1 MTEDLFTV
9 LSKDEKVI
17 NAYQKADIQITPY
30 IIGYLLRGFDLNGC
44 CSEQD
49 ARTPINALIYGSKLK
64 VIDKKYRDII
74 TDILSGFILK
84 SDENT
89 ETIDAIFDMVRDVM
103 IDEIISS
110 SYITSARSDFKPLC
124 DNILSQIKDVEY
136 PASSVS
142 LIKGLIIPRQDGYI
156 TQPTDDAPV
165 ITRYISY
172 VPVNI
177 LTIQSYPDDKY
188 LFPKVYGKILLPFRY
203 NGCIMRLWFDRHTG
217 LSESSDFGICPQRMD
232 AVFEYA
238 ESFRC
243 AHPITTTLTKDNII
257 HILTCIH
264 DANKEV
270 VKKDYDYSWRSYDD
284 CNKNVSGFEV
294 LEIDFHDTVCSQ
306 VKVISFIFSNTNACI
321 AIVPM
326 SFSDS
331 FIGKLQDMYAS
342 ENENH
347 PLGKLC

>member
-17 NAYQKADIQITPY
+17 NAYQKANIQITPY

-49 ARTPINALIYGSKLK
+49 ARTPINALIYGTKLK
-64 VIDKKYRDII
+64 VIDKKYRGII

-84 SDENT
+84 SEENT

-103 IDEIISS
+103 VDEIISG
-110 SYITSARSDFKPLC
+110 SYNTSARSDIKPLC
-124 DNILSQIKDVEY
+124 DDILYQIMDARY
-136 PASSVS
+136 PGSSVS
-142 LIKGLIIPRQDGYI
+142 LIKGLMPCQDGYI
-156 TQPTDDAPV
+156 TQPTDDVPV
-165 ITRYISY
+165 ITRYTVH

-177 LTIQSYPDDKY
+177 LTIRSYPDDKY
-188 LFPKVYGKILLPFRY
+188 LFPKVYGEILLPFRY

-243 AHPITTTLTKDNII
+243 SRPITTTLTKDNII
-257 HILTCIH
+257 HIITCIH

-306 VKVISFIFSNTNACI
+306 VKVISFIFSNTNDCI

-331 FIGKLQDMYAS
+331 FIGKLHDMYVS
-342 ENENH
+342 EDEKH
-347 PLGKLC
+347 PLGKTC

>member
-49 ARTPINALIYGSKLK
+49 ARTPINALIYGTKLK

-74 TDILSGFILK
+74 TNILSGFILK
-84 SDENT
+84 SEENT

-124 DNILSQIKDVEY
+124 DDILYQIMDTGY
-136 PASSVS
+136 PSSSVCV
-142 LIKGLIIPRQDGYI
+142 IKGLMPCQDAYI
-156 TQPTDDAPV
+156 TQPTDDTPV
-165 ITRYISY
+165 ITRYTAY
-172 VPVNI
+172 APVNI
-177 LTIQSYPDDKY
+177 LTIRSYPDDKY
-188 LFPKVYGKILLPFRY
+188 LFPKVYGQVLLPFRY

-217 LSESSDFGICPQRMD
+217 LSESSNFGICPQRMD
-232 AVFEYA
+232 ADFEYA
-238 ESFRC
+238 EAFRC
-243 AHPITTTLTKDNII
+243 GHPITTTLTKDNII
-257 HILTCIH
+257 HIITCIR
-264 DANKEV
+264 DSNKEV
-270 VKKDYDYSWRSYDD
+270 VKKDYDYSCRSYDD
-284 CNKNVSGFEV
+284 YNKNVSGFPV
-294 LEIDFHDTVCSQ
+294 LEIDFHDTDCQQ
-306 VKVISFIFSNTNACI
+306 VKVISFIFSNTNDCI

-331 FIGKLQDMYAS
+331 FIEKLHGMYAG
-342 ENENH
+342 EDENH
-347 PLGKLC
+347 PLGKTC

>member
-17 NAYQKADIQITPY
+17 KAYQKADIRITPY
-30 IIGYLLRGFDLNGC
+30 IIGYLLSGFDLNGS

-49 ARTPINALIYGSKLK
+49 ARTPINALIYGTKLK

-89 ETIDAIFDMVRDVM
+89 ETIDAIFDMIRDVM
-103 IDEIISS
+103 VDEIISS

-124 DNILSQIKDVEY
+124 DDILYQIMDTGY
-136 PASSVS
+136 PSSSVCV
-142 LIKGLIIPRQDGYI
+142 IKGLMPCQDAYI
-156 TQPTDDAPV
+156 TQPTDDTPV
-165 ITRYISY
+165 ITRYTAY
-172 VPVNI
+172 APVNI
-177 LTIQSYPDDKY
+177 LTIRSYPDDKY
-188 LFPKVYGKILLPFRY
+188 LFPKVYGQILLPFRY

-217 LSESSDFGICPQRMD
+217 LSESSNFGICPQRMD

-257 HILTCIH
+257 HIIKCIH
-264 DANKEV
+264 NANKEV

-284 CNKNVSGFEV
+284 CNKNVSGFQV

-306 VKVISFIFSNTNACI
+306 VKVISFIFSNTNDCI

-331 FIGKLQDMYAS
+331 FMEKLQGMYVS
-342 ENENH
+342 EDEEH
-347 PLGKLC
+347 PLGKTC

>member
-17 NAYQKADIQITPY
+17 NAYQKANIQITPY

-49 ARTPINALIYGSKLK
+49 ARTPINALIYGTKLK
-64 VIDKKYRDII
+64 VIDKKYRGII

-84 SDENT
+84 SEENT

-103 IDEIISS
+103 VDEIISS
-110 SYITSARSDFKPLC
+110 SYITSARSDIKPLW
-124 DNILSQIKDVEY
+124 DDILYQIMDTGY
-136 PASSVS
+136 PASSVCV
-142 LIKGLIIPRQDGYI
+142 IKGLMPCQDAYI
-156 TQPTDDAPV
+156 TQPTDDTPV
-165 ITRYISY
+165 ITRYTAY
-172 VPVNI
+172 APVNI
-177 LTIQSYPDDKY
+177 LTIRSYPDDKY
-188 LFPKVYGKILLPFRY
+188 LFPKVYGQILLPFRY

-257 HILTCIH
+257 HIIKCIH
-264 DANKEV
+264 VANKEV

-284 CNKNVSGFEV
+284 CNKNVSGFQV

-331 FIGKLQDMYAS
+331 FMEKLQGMYVS
-342 ENENH
+342 EDEKH
-347 PLGKLC
+347 PLGKTC